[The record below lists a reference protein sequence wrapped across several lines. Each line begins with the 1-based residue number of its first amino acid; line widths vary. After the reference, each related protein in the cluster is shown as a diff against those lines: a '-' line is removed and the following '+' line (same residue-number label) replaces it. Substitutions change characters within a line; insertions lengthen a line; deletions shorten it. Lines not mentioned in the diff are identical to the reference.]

1 MLHLLMSI
9 ICLEWDGSVFELLK
23 CLEKFIFH
31 KSIRS
36 ACAHDR
42 GIHGIHDVHIL
53 DNLKF

>member
-9 ICLEWDGSVFELLK
+9 ICLEWDGSVFELK